1 MVLRALARRIQ
12 QRWREDDGDA
22 SLQMLI
28 CFPAALLLILMVVDT
43 CNIYFAKQAATT
55 AAREAVAGARGYG
68 DNTGDGLARANSVF
82 DRVGGTLRN
91 PRASASGSDANRVV
105 FTVTAKAPS
114 LIGLNITITERATG
128 PVERW
133 TNP

>member
-1 MVLRALARRIQ
+1 MALRALARRIQ

-43 CNIYFAKQAATT
+43 CNVYFAKQAATT
-55 AAREAVAGARGYG
+55 AAREAVSGARAYG
-68 DNTGDGLARANSVF
+68 SGTGDGVARADAVF
-82 DRVGGTLRN
+82 RRVGGTLRG
-91 PRASASGSDANRVV
+91 PRVSTAGSNADRVV

-114 LIGLNITITERATG
+114 LIGLNISITERATG

-133 TNP
+133 TTP